1 MAIIFVPVDGVPTP
15 AMRERQSQAA
25 QHGGGAGKRLG
36 GRSGFRVDTPAD
48 VLTVTSTTWTLKPCA
63 AMIDGDRV
71 SYQGMYGWAS
81 DSNETGS
88 IEPAHD
94 TNARIDRLSIE
105 LLDSTA
111 GDGTGQVSANL
122 VYTVGAATAVPV
134 APNYPGFLVGTI
146 NVPALG
152 GGSPTVQLNPARYAA
167 AGAPLP
173 VYGQPERDDLDLF
186 DGLIVQRRDVAG
198 SPTETRHG
206 SSWYRQPVSVE
217 HALAVSDGN
226 FTISG
231 GLIKT
236 VTAGL
241 TQVTASLEMV
251 RSNAVGI
258 TLPPA
263 GNSIIVDAI
272 PASFRPPG
280 NFSLVGSVLTN
291 ADARYAEPELI
302 VNNGGSI
309 VGRSTS
315 GGDITIAQGYKL
327 YITGTWFV

>member
-1 MAIIFVPVDGVPTP
+1 MTITILAPDGVQIT
-15 AMRERQSQAA
+15 AKQWRQARAA
-25 QHGGGAGKRLG
+25 EHGGGAGRRLG

-48 VLTVTSTTWTLKPCA
+48 VLTVTSTTWTLGPCA
-63 AMIDGDRV
+63 AMIDPMRV
-71 SYQGMYGWAS
+71 TNQGMYGWAS
-81 DSNETGS
+81 DANITGS

-94 TNARIDRLSIE
+94 TYARIDRLFVD
-105 LLDSTA
+105 LLDDTA
-111 GDGTGQVSANL
+111 GDGSGEIDGSVTYQAGQPSAN
-122 VYTVGAATAVPV
+122 PQ
-134 APNYPGFLVGTI
+134 APNYAGLLVGTI
-146 NVPALG
+146 TVPPLG
-152 GGSPTVQLNPARYAA
+152 GGSPTVQLNPARYAS

-241 TQVTASLEMV
+241 TQVTASLELV

-263 GNSIIVDAI
+263 GNSIIVGAI
-272 PASFRPPG
+272 PAGFRPPG

-291 ADARYAEPELI
+291 DDARYAEPELI

-327 YITGTWFV
+327 YVTGTWFV